1 MLFLEKQIRMGDKI
15 NRRKLLKNLGMGA
28 GILSFGGITEVL
40 ASGPTAFK
48 DQPVYS
54 GKINHSVCRWCYQDI
69 PLPEFARACSRLGI
83 VAIDLLKPSEWETV
97 EKEGLVCSMATD
109 DFASITD
116 GFNNPDNHVQ
126 LQEKYRGLIKK
137 ASEHNIKNVI
147 CFSGN
152 RNGMDEEIG
161 IANCVNGLS
170 PLLEYADKL
179 KVNLV
184 MELLNSKVD
193 HQDYMC
199 DRTEWG
205 VELVKRLGKPNFK
218 LLYDIYHMQIME
230 GDVIRTIRENQEYIN
245 HYHTGGVPGRHEI
258 NDSQELNYPA
268 IIKAIQETG
277 FDGYIAQ
284 EFIPTYED
292 KLAAL
297 EEAIKICN
305 I

>member
-1 MLFLEKQIRMGDKI
+1 M
-15 NRRKLLKNLGMGA
+15 LKNLGLGA
-28 GILSFGGITEVL
+28 GILSISSFSGVI
-40 ASGPTAFK
+40 ASELSTS
-48 DQPVYS
+48 QTSSEHSSLS
-54 GKINHSVCRWCYQDI
+54 GKIKHSVCRWCYQDI
-69 PLPEFARACSRLGI
+69 PLDRFAKACAKMGI

-109 DFASITD
+109 DFASITE
-116 GFNNPDNHVQ
+116 GFNDPSNHQ
-126 LQEKYRGLIKK
+126 KLQEQYKGLIKK
-137 ASEHNIKNVI
+137 ASEHKIKNVI

-152 RNGMDEEIG
+152 RNGMDEETG
-161 IANCVNGLS
+161 IKNCVSGLS
-170 PLLEYADKL
+170 PLLDYAEKHQ
-179 KVNLV
+179 VNLV

-193 HQDYMC
+193 HPDYMC
-199 DRTEWG
+199 DHTAWG
-205 VELVKRLGKPNFK
+205 VKLAESLNKSNFK

-230 GDVIRTIRENQEYIN
+230 GDVIRTIRENHQFIN

-268 IIKAIQETG
+268 IIQAIYDTG
-277 FDGYIAQ
+277 FNGYVAQ

-297 EEAIKICN
+297 KEGIEICD

>member
-1 MLFLEKQIRMGDKI
+1 MADKI
-15 NRRKLLKNLGMGA
+15 NRRKLLKHLGLGA
-28 GILSFGGITEVL
+28 GLLSFSGIPGVFGTNL
-40 ASGPTAFK
+40 K
-48 DQPVYS
+48 PVEAKTDFQYS

-69 PLPEFARACSRLGI
+69 PLQKFARACVGMGI
-83 VAIDLLKPSEWETV
+83 QAIDLLKPSEWDTV

-116 GFNNPDNHVQ
+116 GFNDPANHKK
-126 LQEKYRGLIKK
+126 LQSAYKRLIKK

-152 RNGMDEEIG
+152 LRGMDEETG
-161 IANCVNGLS
+161 IQNCVTGLT
-170 PLLEYADKL
+170 PLLDYAAGL
-179 KVNLV
+179 NVNLV

-193 HQDYMC
+193 HADYMC
-199 DRTEWG
+199 DHTKWG
-205 VELVKRLGKPNFK
+205 IELAKALNKTNFK

-230 GDVIRTIRENQEYIN
+230 GDVIRTIRENHEYIN
-245 HYHTGGVPGRHEI
+245 HYHTGGNPGRNEI

-268 IIKAIQETG
+268 IMKAIYETG
-277 FDGYIAQ
+277 FEGFVAQ
-284 EFIPTYED
+284 EFIPTYDD

-297 EEAIKICN
+297 REGIQICD